1 LSECQSLEAISVGRS
16 SSDTA
21 CSCDCLG
28 WITNSM
34 KDAFVDGYDDVVVAA
49 VKRKYGVSLWV
60 LGGRG
65 AGHSLSIAKTTIPL
79 ISPFAPKQ

>member
-1 LSECQSLEAISVGRS
+1 
-16 SSDTA
+16 
-21 CSCDCLG
+21 
-28 WITNSM
+28 M